1 MKRVIVDYS
10 KLTSEVLDLLVEKF
24 PDGYDSDDIVTFKNA
39 KGETVK
45 AVEVKTEDTIYL
57 VKISV
62 KLEQRM
68 EDHLDDDVDD
78 DDDSGDDFDNFET
91 SDIKSEDDFP
101 DEF

>member
-10 KLTSEVLDLLVEKF
+10 KLTNEVLDLLVVKY
-24 PDGYDSDDIVTFKNA
+24 PDGYDYDDIVTFQNA

-62 KLEQRM
+62 NLEQRM
-68 EDHLDDDVDD
+68 EEYSEDNDDEDIDDDI
-78 DDDSGDDFDNFET
+78 E
-91 SDIKSEDDFP
+91 DIAIEDDII
-101 DEF
+101 DED

>member
-24 PDGYDSDDIVTFKNA
+24 PYGYDSDDIVTFKNA

-45 AVEVKTEDTIYL
+45 AVEVRTEDTTYL

-62 KLEQRM
+62 KLEKRM
-68 EDHLDDDVDD
+68 EDHVEDDEMQDDLDD
-78 DDDSGDDFDNFET
+78 FET
-91 SDIKSEDDFP
+91 SGIESDDDFT
-101 DEF
+101 DEYEL

>member
-10 KLTSEVLDLLVEKF
+10 KLTNEVLDLLVVKY
-24 PDGYDSDDIVTFKNA
+24 PDGYDYDDIVTFQNA

-62 KLEQRM
+62 NLEQRM
-68 EDHLDDDVDD
+68 EEYSEDNDDEDIDDDIEDLA
-78 DDDSGDDFDNFET
+78 
-91 SDIKSEDDFP
+91 IEDDII
-101 DEF
+101 DED

>member
-10 KLTSEVLDLLVEKF
+10 KLTNEVLDLLVVKY
-24 PDGYDSDDIVTFKNA
+24 PDGYDYEDIVTFQNA

-62 KLEQRM
+62 NLEQRM
-68 EDHLDDDVDD
+68 EEYSEDNDDEDIDDDI
-78 DDDSGDDFDNFET
+78 E
-91 SDIKSEDDFP
+91 DIAIEDDII
-101 DEF
+101 DED

>member
-10 KLTSEVLDLLVEKF
+10 KLTNEVLDLLVVKY
-24 PDGYDSDDIVTFKNA
+24 PDGYDYDDIVTFQNA

-62 KLEQRM
+62 NLEQRM
-68 EDHLDDDVDD
+68 EEYSEDNDDEDIDDDIEDIAIDD
-78 DDDSGDDFDNFET
+78 YIID
-91 SDIKSEDDFP
+91 ED
-101 DEF
+101 

>member
-10 KLTSEVLDLLVEKF
+10 KLTNEVLDLLVVKY
-24 PDGYDSDDIVTFKNA
+24 PDGYDYDDIVTFQNA

-62 KLEQRM
+62 NLEQRM
-68 EDHLDDDVDD
+68 EEYSEDNDDEDIDDDI
-78 DDDSGDDFDNFET
+78 E
-91 SDIKSEDDFP
+91 DIEIEDDII
-101 DEF
+101 DED